1 MALRTSRTQ
10 LSARWQDGD
19 PGMTDRHGSL
29 GSFQAGISV
38 SAALEAMINPSRLRL
53 IAVGKVRKRWVSDG
67 LALYLKRLPGLG
79 VVEVK
84 DSTPEKEADAVCGLL
99 LPGERLV
106 VLTEE
111 GCHFDSVG
119 FAHWLDSLAS
129 DRIALVIGGA
139 EGLAPSLKAKAM
151 AMLSLSPMTFP
162 HEIARLLLVEQ
173 IYRGVTILQGG
184 PYHKA

>member
-1 MALRTSRTQ
+1 MRGTE
-10 LSARWQDGD
+10 
-19 PGMTDRHGSL
+19 GSL
-29 GSFQAGISV
+29 GSFQPRILARAV
-38 SAALEAMINPSRLRL
+38 FEAMFNPSRLRL
-53 IAVGKVRKRWVSDG
+53 IAVGKIRKRWVSDA
-67 LALYLKRLPGLG
+67 LDLYLKRLPGLS

-84 DSTPEKEADAVCGLL
+84 DSTPEKEADAVWGLL
-99 LPGERLV
+99 GPGERLV

-111 GCHFDSVG
+111 GKQFDSVG
-119 FAHWLDSLAS
+119 FAHWLGGLAS

-151 AMLSLSPMTFP
+151 ARLSLSPMTFP

-173 IYRGVTILQGG
+173 IYRGLTILQGG

>member
-1 MALRTSRTQ
+1 MWFSDRY
-10 LSARWQDGD
+10 QDRN
-19 PGMTDRHGSL
+19 PGMTDRHLSV

-38 SAALEAMINPSRLRL
+38 SADLEAMINPSRLRV

-67 LALYLKRLPGLG
+67 LALYLKRLPGLS

-84 DSTPEKEADAVCGLL
+84 DSTPEKEADAVWGLL

-111 GCHFDSVG
+111 GCQFDSVG
-119 FAHWLDSLAS
+119 FAHWLDGLAS

-139 EGLAPSLKAKAM
+139 EGLAPSIKAKAM
-151 AMLSLSPMTFP
+151 ANLSLSPMTFP

>member
-1 MALRTSRTQ
+1 
-10 LSARWQDGD
+10 
-19 PGMTDRHGSL
+19 MTDRNGSV

-38 SAALEAMINPSRLRL
+38 NAALEAMINPSRLRV

-67 LALYLKRLPGLG
+67 LALYLKRLPGLSI
-79 VVEVK
+79 VEVK
-84 DSTPEKEADAVCGLL
+84 DSTPEKEADAVWGLL
-99 LPGERLV
+99 LPAERLV
-106 VLTEE
+106 ALTEE
-111 GCHFDSVG
+111 GCIFDSVG
-119 FAHWLDSLAS
+119 FAHWLDGLAS

-139 EGLAPSLKAKAM
+139 EGLAPSLKARAM
-151 AMLSLSPMTFP
+151 AKLSLSPMTFP